1 MVNTDCGVIILNWNG
16 VDLLRRFL
24 PRVVGHTSNEEA
36 EVVVADNGSTD
47 ESLAWVRENY
57 PTDRIM
63 AF

>member
-47 ESLAWVRENY
+47 ESLAWV
-57 PTDRIM
+57 
-63 AF
+63 